1 MQIEKINN
9 TVFKKLSKKI
19 VACNKCSRL
28 VKFRKKIST
37 EKRKQYLH
45 EKYWGK
51 PITGFG
57 DQNGKILFVGLA
69 PAAHGGTR
77 TGRVFTGD
85 RSSDFLYKCLFKAK
99 ISNQSKS
106 EHRNDGLKLKKAY
119 ITTALKCVP
128 PGDKPKKNELHN
140 CFRFFNSEI
149 TYLKNLKVIVA
160 LGKIA
165 FDACVYFY
173 KSKYK
178 LHEKINFAHDKIY
191 KLPGNI
197 LLVGCYHPS
206 PRNVNTGR
214 INEKKMTNL
223 FRKIMKLV

>member
-1 MQIEKINN
+1 MQIKKINN
-9 TVFKKLSKKI
+9 TVFEKLNKKI
-19 VACNKCSRL
+19 ISCNKCSRL

-37 EKRKQYLH
+37 KKRKQYLK
-45 EKYWGK
+45 ETYWGK

-85 RSSDFLYKCLFKAK
+85 RSSEFLYKCLYKAK

-106 EHRNDGLKLKKAY
+106 EHRDDGLKLKKAY

-128 PGDKPKKNELHN
+128 PGDKPLKSELDN
-140 CFRFFNSEI
+140 CFSFFNSEI
-149 TYLKNLKVIVA
+149 ASLKNLKVIVA

-165 FDACVYFY
+165 FDACTYFY

-178 LHEKINFAHDKIY
+178 LNEKINFAHDKIY

-197 LLVGCYHPS
+197 FLVGCYHPS

-214 INEKKMTNL
+214 INEVKMTNL
-223 FRKIMKLV
+223 FRKVLKLA